1 MSELPQALYTPEQ
14 VRELDRR
21 AIEDHAIP
29 GGVLMAR
36 AGRAAWRLIRQRF
49 PDARRLLVLCGG
61 GNNGGD
67 GYVIAR
73 HAAEAGLA
81 VTLCPFAESSA
92 LGGDAR
98 RAADQALTAIS
109 PTPFTSQC
117 LAETDLV
124 VDALL
129 GTGLDR
135 PVSGPMADAIE
146 AVNASPCPV
155 VAVDVPSGLSART
168 GQVMGVAIGAALT
181 PTFIGLKQGL
191 FTGQAADCVGEVV
204 FDDLHVPAAV
214 YDGIQPPAQR
224 LGPTALAGALPRRPR
239 TAHKGAFGHVLVI
252 GGDHGMGGAVRIAAE
267 AAARSGAG
275 LTSVATRAG
284 HVPALI
290 GARPELMVHGLE
302 QPGDLS
308 LLRSRADV
316 LAVGPGLGQAEWGRA
331 VFEAARDGDRPLVVD
346 ADGLNWLA
354 RAPERRDDWVLT
366 PHPGEA
372 ARLLDTDVAAINRD
386 RFAAVRAIADQY
398 GGVAVLKG
406 AGTLISDGRGCDVCT
421 EGNPGMASG
430 GMGDALTG
438 VIAGLLA
445 QGLTPAAAASRGV
458 VAHARAADRAAV
470 DGERGLLAGDVLEA
484 LRGVVNP

>member
-14 VRELDRR
+14 VGELDRR
-21 AIEDHAIP
+21 AVEDHAIP

-36 AGRAAWRLIRQRF
+36 AGRAAWRLIRRRF

-61 GNNGGD
+61 GNNAGD

-73 HAAEAGLA
+73 HAADAGLT
-81 VTLCPFAESSA
+81 VMLCPLVDPAKLS
-92 LGGDAR
+92 GDAR
-98 RAADQALTAIS
+98 RAADEALACIAPVECS
-109 PTPFTSQC
+109 AQR
-117 LAETDLV
+117 LAATDLV

-146 AVNASPCPV
+146 AANASPCPV
-155 VAVDVPSGLSART
+155 VAVDVPSGLNART
-168 GQVMGVAIGAALT
+168 GQVMGVAIRAAVT
-181 PTFIGLKQGL
+181 PSFIGLKQGL
-191 FTGQAADCVGEVV
+191 LTGEAADCVGEVV
-204 FDDLHVPAAV
+204 FDDLKIPAAV
-214 YDGIQPPAQR
+214 YDGIRPPAHR
-224 LGPTALAGALPRRPR
+224 LDSTALAEALPRRSR
-239 TAHKGAFGHVLVI
+239 AAHKGAFGHVLVI

-275 LTSVATRAG
+275 LTSVATRPM

-290 GARPELMVHGLE
+290 GARPEVMAHGLE
-302 QPGDLS
+302 QAGDLTS
-308 LLRSRADV
+308 LLARADV
-316 LAVGPGLGQAEWGRA
+316 LAVGPGLGQADWGRSL
-331 VFEAARDGDRPLVVD
+331 FEAAREGDRPLVVD

-354 RAPERRDDWVLT
+354 RIPGQRTDWILT

-372 ARLLDTDVAAINRD
+372 ARLLDTDVADIAQD
-386 RFAAVRAIADQY
+386 RFAAVRAIADRY
-398 GGVAVLKG
+398 GGAAVLKG
-406 AGTLISDGRGCDVCT
+406 AGTLISDGGDCWVCP

-445 QGLTPAAAASRGV
+445 QGLTPLAAATRGV
-458 VAHARAADRAAV
+458 AAHARAADRAAV
-470 DGERGLLAGDVLEA
+470 DGERGLLAGDVLDA